1 MWTDKQFLGD
11 FLTDYLSSLLEV
23 RQAINIAKYDPVAL
37 SNSLSPDHSE
47 HTLTYWLGPSPVG
60 TSNVVTPRDDPNV
73 TPEYGSGRKFL
84 EKEGS
89 ARLDGVA
96 TVQPGL
102 DEGST
107 RGRVNLKSHSGSDGE
122 FL

>member
-23 RQAINIAKYDPVAL
+23 RQAINIAKYDTAAQ
-37 SNSLSPDHSE
+37 SNCLSPDHSE
-47 HTLTYWLGPSPVG
+47 HALTYWLGPSPVG
-60 TSNVVTPRDDPNV
+60 TSNVLTPRDDSNS
-73 TPEYGSGRKFL
+73 TPEYGRGRKTL
-84 EKEGS
+84 ERQGS

-102 DEGST
+102 DEGSS
-107 RGRVNLKSHSGSDGE
+107 RAGRVNLKSHSGSDG
-122 FL
+122 